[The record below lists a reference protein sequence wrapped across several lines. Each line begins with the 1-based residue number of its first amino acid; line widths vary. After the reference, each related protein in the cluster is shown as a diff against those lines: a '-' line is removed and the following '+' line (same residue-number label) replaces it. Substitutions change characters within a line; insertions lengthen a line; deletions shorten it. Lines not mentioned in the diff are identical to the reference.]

1 MQIISNIALI
11 SINETM
17 VVQLVS
23 FLLFVFIINRVMFRP
38 LRDSMSEREEYM
50 TALSREIKDSEK
62 EVSDLVS
69 RMKTQEAAARN
80 DANASRIALEEEGGR
95 EAADILAE
103 ANREIA
109 ELKRKTEANVQSQ
122 LNEAKKYLEEESE
135 ALARQVMEKVLGR
148 RLSNG

>member
-38 LRDSMSEREEYM
+38 LQDSMSEREGYM
-50 TALSREIKDSEK
+50 TALSLEIKDSEK
-62 EVSDLVS
+62 EISDLVS

-80 DANASRIALEEEGGR
+80 DANASRMALEEEGGR
-95 EAADILAE
+95 KAADILAE
-103 ANREIA
+103 SNREIL

-135 ALARQVMEKVLGR
+135 ALAVQVMEKVLGR

>member
-23 FLLFVFIINRVMFRP
+23 FLIFVFIINRVMFRP
-38 LRDSMSEREEYM
+38 LQDSMSEREAYM
-50 TALSREIKDSEK
+50 TALSREIKDSER
-62 EVSDLVS
+62 EVAELVS
-69 RMKTQEAAARN
+69 RMKTQEATARA
-80 DANASRIALEEEGGR
+80 DANTSRLALEEEGGR

-109 ELKRKTEANVQSQ
+109 ELKRKTEAEVQSQ

-135 ALARQVMEKVLGR
+135 ALAVQVMEKVLGR
-148 RLSNG
+148 RLSNA

>member
-23 FLLFVFIINRVMFRP
+23 FLLFVFIMNRVMFRP
-38 LRDSMSEREEYM
+38 LQHSMSEREEYM

-62 EVSDLVS
+62 EISDLVS

-80 DANASRIALEEEGGR
+80 DANASRMALEEEGGR

-135 ALARQVMEKVLGR
+135 ALALQVMEKVLGR

>member
-23 FLLFVFIINRVMFRP
+23 FLLFVFIMNRVMFRP
-38 LRDSMSEREEYM
+38 LQDSMSEREEYM

-62 EVSDLVS
+62 EISDLVS

-80 DANASRIALEEEGGR
+80 DANASRMALEEEGGR

-135 ALARQVMEKVLGR
+135 ALAVQVMEKVLGR
-148 RLSNG
+148 RLSNV